1 VAFTSQKICKII
13 EEILESLTVVDALKN
28 RKSGRFFILLED
40 QLRGG
45 QVRVINA
52 TGHAVVIPRELFE
65 TDAVQIA
72 QEDFAANFERE
83 QILGLQ
89 RFRERQL
96 EQAHSEQDRV
106 VKERTKRSTS
116 GTSRTSGAKTIT
128 RGGATGGIVDRWQS
142 PKLTFYRHRIGPLR
156 SQDRFA
162 VTVSGV
168 GEFVMS
174 RDEFEREFNEVI
186 MSKGYRQEGFYS
198 YSKPPEHAMK
208 FLRGGF

>member
-1 VAFTSQKICKII
+1 MNSISAVP
-13 EEILESLTVVDALKN
+13 ALKN

-52 TGHAVVIPRELFE
+52 TGHAVVIPRDLFE
-65 TDAVQIA
+65 PEQVQIA
-72 QEDFAANFERE
+72 PDDFATAFERE

-89 RFRERQL
+89 RFRDRQL
-96 EQAHSEQDRV
+96 EQAHSEQDKV
-106 VKERTKRSTS
+106 VKERVKRTTS
-116 GTSRTSGAKTIT
+116 GSTRSSSAKTIT
-128 RGGATGGIVDRWQS
+128 RGAGATGGIVDRWES

-156 SQDRFA
+156 SNDRFS

-168 GEFVMS
+168 GEFVMT
-174 RDEFEREFNEVI
+174 RDEFEREFNDVV

-208 FLRGGF
+208 FLRG